1 MARLVVVSEG
11 MLLGETLELPCPVLP
26 LGRET
31 EKALQNTFLF

>member
-1 MARLVVVSEG
+1 MAKLVAVLDG

-31 EKALQNTFLF
+31 EKAL